1 MHEIVFYVQCNMMI
15 LKLLSVGK
23 LTFSVML
30 VVEHIS
36 LQHVC
41 SSCYNILQNGNATSL
56 PKLDSSR
63 QKTVLF

>member
-30 VVEHIS
+30 VVEHMITAAC
-36 LQHVC
+36 V
-41 SSCYNILQNGNATSL
+41 
-56 PKLDSSR
+56 
-63 QKTVLF
+63 